1 MIVKPFVR
9 RTEELDT
16 RSRAGVEAEA
26 QMAHYLH
33 REFRDDPDL
42 HVLHG
47 LRIADREQP
56 EQDGSTGVCQIDH
69 LIVHRWGMFI
79 VESKSVTEQIRVRP
93 DGSGGDEWSR
103 VYRGK
108 ETGMASPIRQ
118 ARRQSEFLRSF
129 LQRHRERLVGRQPFG
144 MRTLAK
150 VKVGTD
156 QRGFRSMPIQLIVAI
171 SDDGRICRLDGWE
184 APRRPFRTFLQ
195 KADTVSETITRE
207 VEQHRRGASVLN
219 IQPAGEYGLWAM
231 EAGEPARVARFLAAN
246 HVDSTSTGSPRSSSA
261 AADRMRFPSSCD
273 PDRAQPGAGGET
285 VCKHCGATDLR
296 ASFHYGYYWRC
307 GACGKTM
314 NMPTV
319 CSSCGTVGRRGKGVR
334 IRKEGPGY
342 FRECE
347 KCGLSEPVWSER

>member
-1 MIVKPFVR
+1 MIVKKVVR
-9 RTEELDT
+9 RTGVPDA
-16 RSRAGVEAEA
+16 RSRAGIAAET

-33 REFRDDPDL
+33 REFRDDPEV

-47 LRIADREQP
+47 LRLADPLQP
-56 EQDGSTGVCQIDH
+56 EQDGSTGACQIDH

-79 VESKSVTEQIRVRP
+79 VESKSVTEQVRVRP

-103 VYRGK
+103 LYRGK

-144 MRTLAK
+144 MRTLARI
-150 VKVGTD
+150 KVGTD

-171 SDDGRICRLDGWE
+171 SDGGRICRLDGWR

-195 KADTVSETITRE
+195 KADTVSETIARE
-207 VEQHRRGASVLN
+207 VDRHRRGSGMLN

-231 EAGEPARVARFLAAN
+231 EADEPVRVARFLAAN
-246 HVDSTSTGSPRSSSA
+246 HEESTSPGSARLSPA
-261 AADRMRFPSSCD
+261 AADHTRTPSRSAA
-273 PDRAQPGAGGET
+273 DRAQPGAVGET
-285 VCKHCGATDLR
+285 VCNRCGATDLL
-296 ASFHYGYYWRC
+296 ADFHYGYYWRC
-307 GACGKTM
+307 RSCGETM

-319 CSSCGTVGRRGKGVR
+319 CSSCGAEGRRGRGVR
-334 IRKEGPGY
+334 IRKEGPRY

-347 KCGLSEPVWSER
+347 KCGVSEPIWSER